1 MRRRPI
7 DSHAAAPIGASRAR
21 AFSSLGPRSDHACA
35 DMAPILGRGLAP
47 RLRDVK
53 LPPGRLA

>member
-1 MRRRPI
+1 MSI
-7 DSHAAAPIGASRAR
+7 DASGVAPTRTCRTR
-21 AFSSLGPRSDHACA
+21 AFSSLGHRSDSACA